1 MYHSLELMNNKDRK
15 RTLYVF
21 EKYYKLSEDKGYL
34 NVYAAF
40 NIQILNL
47 IVRLWNVQ
55 DRGVLKLSCL

>member
-21 EKYYKLSEDKGYL
+21 EKYYKLSQDKGYL

>member
-40 NIQILNL
+40 NIQILNA